1 MTETVVVFDR
11 IREKLSESGKKD
23 VKGEERNQLIN
34 YALNSTLSRTILTS
48 LTVFFVLVVI
58 FIWGGESIR
67 GFIFALLI
75 GRIIGTYS
83 SLCISTPI
91 VVDFDKNKN

>member
-1 MTETVVVFDR
+1 
-11 IREKLSESGKKD
+11 
-23 VKGEERNQLIN
+23 
-34 YALNSTLSRTILTS
+34 
-48 LTVFFVLVVI
+48 VI

-75 GRIIGTYS
+75 GRVIGTYS

-91 VVDFDKNKN
+91 VVDFDKEEKKK